1 MSSEVKKVRRS
12 GPWCRPAATGAA
24 TLSSHPVSAGSTNQR
39 PAAGSQSQRGLG
51 LTHLRLRCNKCDT
64 ETPEPEPEQQQLF
77 LLFSCH
83 LIAAFL
89 KIFFLI
95 FGFLH

>member
-1 MSSEVKKVRRS
+1 MSSEVKKCRRS

-24 TLSSHPVSAGSTNQR
+24 TLSSHPVSAGSTNQG
-39 PAAGSQSQRGLG
+39 PAAGSQLQRGLG

-83 LIAAFL
+83 LSSGPQ
-89 KIFFLI
+89 IFFLI